1 MDLFGTHSGAT
12 RTTKIRT
19 PKGKVAPAPLELPG
33 QPTVRPARR
42 RTSARRPRPSV
53 RKTGGDGI
61 GGGNDSG
68 GATVDVVAS
77 ADTGDAGREGNGG
90 GDQQQQQQQQ
100 QQQTKAA
107 EPREAMGTDAAA
119 APAAPE
125 AAPTLAALFHA
136 AAAGDVALLSGWLD
150 CPPAADANA
159 GHNGANTLTK
169 QRIPHLNFGGGSGG
183 RAVYGSADPGD
194 SLLAVAAFARQEAVV
209 RLLLDHGAD
218 WHACNDAGVSAAH
231 AAMERGAGDLC
242 GERGAAQA
250 LQSLR
255 AGGGVADGA
264 ASVAEREA
272 GAAKRADPHA
282 EKTAAPGTAA
292 DRPSAATRLHS
303 GVRRAAHAR
312 WADARRY
319 PACALLLL
327 LQAAVV
333 AWQLLSAGLVPLA
346 RNAAIGPDPA
356 RFRAQGALPLPPGLA
371 GDGGGGDDGSGSSS
385 GGGQGW
391 RLVSAVLLHR
401 GLLHLAWCAALQ
413 AVLAAL
419 VERAAGGF
427 GLWAVASLSGVC
439 GHAFSRAIENEGGGS
454 DAATSAAAPP
464 LALALGLG
472 RGMGAATVV
481 FGLAGASLVV
491 AWLRPGRSWR
501 RSRRRALLVAS
512 ALLLFEALDTLPP
525 PLPWW
530 GEGVDKTGHLAG
542 FVVGLVT
549 GLAVVKAGTPGGGG
563 EDSSR
568 TVDGFHLDLPALRAP
583 VPAAAVRLGTST
595 AQLCSHYLRFVA
607 ATVVLAAALCL
618 GGYFAIYA
626 PGSCC

>member
-1 MDLFGTHSGAT
+1 VGF
-12 RTTKIRT
+12 
-19 PKGKVAPAPLELPG
+19 
-33 QPTVRPARR
+33 
-42 RTSARRPRPSV
+42 
-53 RKTGGDGI
+53 
-61 GGGNDSG
+61 
-68 GATVDVVAS
+68 
-77 ADTGDAGREGNGG
+77 
-90 GDQQQQQQQQ
+90 
-100 QQQTKAA
+100 
-107 EPREAMGTDAAA
+107 
-119 APAAPE
+119 
-125 AAPTLAALFHA
+125 
-136 AAAGDVALLSGWLD
+136 LSGWLD

-159 GHNGANTLTK
+159 GHNGANTVTK
-169 QRIPHLNFGGGSGG
+169 QRIPHLDFGGGSGG
-183 RAVYGSADPGD
+183 SAVYGSADPGD
-194 SLLAVAAFARQEAVV
+194 SLLAVAAFARQGAVV

-218 WHACNDAGVSAAH
+218 WHARNDAGVSAAH

-242 GERGAAQA
+242 GEHGAAQA
-250 LQSLR
+250 LQSPR
-255 AGGGVADGA
+255 AGGAADGGA
-264 ASVAEREA
+264 AAVAETEA
-272 GAAKRADPHA
+272 KAAQRVDAPHA
-282 EKTAAPGTAA
+282 EKTAAALGTAA
-292 DRPSAATRLHS
+292 HRSSAAADRSCS
-303 GVRRAAHAR
+303 GLQRAARAR

-327 LQAAVV
+327 LQASVV
-333 AWQLLSAGLVPLA
+333 AWQVLSAGLVPFA

-371 GDGGGGDDGSGSSS
+371 GDGDGGGGGSSSS

-413 AVLAAL
+413 AVLAAP

-439 GHAFSRAIENEGGGS
+439 GHAFSRAVANEGGGS

-501 RSRRRALLVAS
+501 RSRRRVLLVAS

-568 TVDGFHLDLPALRAP
+568 TVDAFHLDLPALRAP
-583 VPAAAVRLGTST
+583 VPAVAARLGTST

-607 ATVVLAAALCL
+607 ATVVLAAVLCL